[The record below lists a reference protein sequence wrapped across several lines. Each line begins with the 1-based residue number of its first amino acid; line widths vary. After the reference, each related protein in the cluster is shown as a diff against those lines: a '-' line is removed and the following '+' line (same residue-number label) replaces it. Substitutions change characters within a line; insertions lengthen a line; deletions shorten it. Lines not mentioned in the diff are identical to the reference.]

1 MESNGSLLYQETIP
15 TRTTK
20 EEFQMTISELVS
32 GLTNLCKEN
41 GLSYGSSEPVAV
53 SPGVWMFDAIEMND
67 NCTVSGNCRSR
78 QHYAVLKGSTF
89 ALT

>member
-1 MESNGSLLYQETIP
+1 
-15 TRTTK
+15 
-20 EEFQMTISELVS
+20 MTIKELVS

-41 GLSYGSSEPVAV
+41 NLSYGDSEPVCV
-53 SPGVWMFDAIEMND
+53 SPGVWMFDAIEMNET
-67 NCTVSGNCRSR
+67 CTNGGSCRSR